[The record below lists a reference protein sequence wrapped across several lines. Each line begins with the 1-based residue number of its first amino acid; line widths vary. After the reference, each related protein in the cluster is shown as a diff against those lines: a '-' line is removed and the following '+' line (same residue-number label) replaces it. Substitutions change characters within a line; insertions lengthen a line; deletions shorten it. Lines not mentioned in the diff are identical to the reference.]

1 MEPTTLFVSPQ
12 PQAAPQPVQLRILQQ
27 EQPTLTPY
35 SDKSVVLRS
44 SKQWGLDHKDQLQAL
59 GGKFNGRLQG
69 GAGWIFPT
77 SRQEEVKVY
86 LQTGQVQPRTT
97 QPSRFKSRQYAP
109 QTAAP
114 IAPLTTVPP
123 PQALTQAVAVPTQT
137 ITYTVPK
144 PAVDMKVSV
153 RANGGE
159 GEYKVT
165 AAPPKADGRVDEIQ
179 LTGGGQTVTAVLVN
193 GHWQIYG
200 WFIPHELVF
209 S

>member
-12 PQAAPQPVQLRILQQ
+12 PQAAPQPVQLRVIQL

-44 SKQWGLDHKDQLQAL
+44 SKQWGLDHKEQLQAL

-69 GAGWIFPT
+69 GAGWIFPM
-77 SRQEEVKVY
+77 SRQEEVKTY
-86 LQTGQVQPRTT
+86 LQTGQVPPRPAQPTR
-97 QPSRFKSRQYAP
+97 RQYVHP
-109 QTAAP
+109 AAP
-114 IAPLTTVPP
+114 IAPLAAVSP
-123 PQALTQAVAVPTQT
+123 PQAPTQPTAVPTQT

-159 GEYKVT
+159 AEYKVT
-165 AAPPKADGRVDEIQ
+165 SATPKADGRVDEIQ
-179 LTGGGQTVTAVLVN
+179 LTGGGQTVTAVVVN

-209 S
+209 T